1 MKLYFTCFII
11 VVGLFLFSRTQAQIP
26 CEDGYADIYPCEGFD
41 LSSHFTL
48 EELGGGLKG
57 NDCWGWTDEESGRE
71 FVLYCRSSGMS
82 VVEITDPNTPVF
94 TAILPG
100 AALESTWR
108 DVKVLGNYAYIVSMA
123 DNHGMQILELTQLLD
138 INTFPAIL
146 SESAHYTGFS
156 FAHNF
161 AINEETKYGY
171 AVGTDL
177 YDGGLFIVDLE
188 DPLQP
193 ALVGSY
199 DESSTHDVQSIVYHG
214 PDMDLFGF
222 ELVFCFNGENVTIL
236 NTDDKSDIQVLSVIS
251 NIETVFIHQGW
262 VSEDHTMLYYNDEQ
276 DELNAGT
283 NTRTFMMDIS
293 DVDNPVNIGY
303 YEYDTQSTDHNLY
316 VNNGLIYASNNS
328 SGLRVST
335 ILEDGMIELYGF
347 FDTYAEDDASGFTG
361 TWSNYPYFPS
371 KNIAVSNRDG
381 LFILR
386 ASEDHIAIESVESS
400 RAELMI
406 TPNPASSSIKLSG
419 PFTNCHIE
427 IYDLR
432 GREVLRVNAIP
443 FIEGLNI
450 DISSINHGGYLM
462 RLIDAKSGEIKATEK
477 LMLSAK

>member
-1 MKLYFTCFII
+1 MKLYFTSFFII
-11 VVGLFLFSRTQAQIP
+11 VGLFLCSRTQAQIP
-26 CEDGYADIYPCEGFD
+26 CEDGYADIYPCEGFN

-48 EELGGGLKG
+48 EELGGGVKG

-82 VVEITDPNTPVF
+82 VVEITDPITPVF

-161 AINEETKYGY
+161 AINEEAQCGY

-177 YDGGLFIVDLE
+177 YNGGLFIVDLE
-188 DPLQP
+188 EPMQP

-199 DESSTHDVQSIVYHG
+199 DESTTHDLQSIVYHG
-214 PDMDLFGF
+214 PDMDFFGF
-222 ELVFCFNGENVTIL
+222 ELVFCFNGESVTIL
-236 NTDDKSDIQVLSVIS
+236 NTNDKSDIQVLSVIT
-251 NIETVFIHQGW
+251 NVETVFIHQGW

-276 DELNAGT
+276 DELYMGT
-283 NTRTFMMDIS
+283 STRTFMMDIT
-293 DVDNPVNIGY
+293 DIDNPVNVGY

-316 VNNGLIYASNNS
+316 VHHGLVYASNNS

-335 ILEDGMIELYGF
+335 ILDDGTIEPYGF
-347 FDTYAEDDASGFTG
+347 FDTYIEDDSSGFTG
-361 TWSNYPYFPS
+361 AWSNYPYFPS

-386 ASEDHIAIESVESS
+386 AADDMISIESLESS
-400 RAELMI
+400 RARLLI

-419 PFTNCHIE
+419 PFSNCNIE
-427 IYDLR
+427 IFDLR
-432 GREVLRVNAIP
+432 GCEVLRIKAVP
-443 FIEGLNI
+443 FVDGLNI
-450 DISSINHGGYLM
+450 DLRLIKQGVYLM
-462 RLIDAKSGEIKATEK
+462 RLIDAKSGEIKATEQF
-477 LMLSAK
+477 LRSAE